1 MDAETAARA
10 KLEFKI
16 KNDQTTTTAM
26 IANMT
31 EKVFNLERQLSVEH
45 SSKMKLFSELAEL
58 QDKFSQLTGGEP
70 VSSRMDTTPTAAGKK
85 KFGFF

>member
-1 MDAETAARA
+1 MLLFSRQRLDIETAARA

-16 KNDQTTTTAM
+16 KNDQTSTTNM

-31 EKVFNLERQLSVEH
+31 EKVFNLERQLSIEH

-58 QDKFSQLTGGEP
+58 
-70 VSSRMDTTPTAAGKK
+70 
-85 KFGFF
+85 